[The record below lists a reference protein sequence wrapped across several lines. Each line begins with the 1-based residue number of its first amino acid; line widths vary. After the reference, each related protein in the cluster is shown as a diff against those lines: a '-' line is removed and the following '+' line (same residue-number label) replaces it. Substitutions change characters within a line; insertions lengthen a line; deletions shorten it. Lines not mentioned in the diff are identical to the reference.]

1 MGGAQEFDEKSAVI
15 KPSPSAAQTS
25 PTGPTS
31 AAATTQRSEATAP
44 TPTPPPARARPPAPP
59 RRRRRRS
66 LSRLSI
72 LRLLGLGALIGLHL
86 GVAVIYWTITTLER
100 DLPRDLTELRV
111 YRPERATQL
120 FSSDGEKIGEFF
132 LQRRK
137 VVPLERIPLHVQQA
151 FLAAEDG
158 RFYQHPGFDIFGI
171 ARAGWANLR
180 GGGTRQG
187 ASTITQQVARMLLLS
202 NRRTVERKIKEIIL
216 AVRIEREVPKR
227 HVLEIYLNHVY
238 LGHGAYGVQAAAE
251 VYFAKDVEHLTVA
264 EAAILAGLPKAPSD
278 DSPFSHPERSR
289 VRQLYVLGRMHDLG
303 MLSSAKLAESRA
315 EPIAVVSREIP
326 LARVSAPYFV
336 EHIRKLLV
344 AEYGDARVLEGG
356 LRVYT
361 TLSMTSQR
369 AAENA
374 VRWGL
379 EELDRRLPFRG
390 PVGHLDAAAL
400 VAFTGAPPQR
410 LLAPAPTPGAA
421 PLMQP
426 LERPE
431 PLDSDLVAAAVT
443 HITPTEITVAAGTL
457 SATVTPTD
465 RARLTRWR
473 AEASAPGATSTPPG
487 SKAPAVPAA
496 RLAIGDVVTVRLSRE
511 QPPEPRRTRKKPKD
525 LATPPP
531 AAAPR
536 WLAAVSQTPDVQAAL
551 LAMDPHTG
559 EVRAMVGGYD
569 YAESQFN
576 RATQA
581 HRQAG
586 SSIKPLIYAAAIDS
600 GKYHQ
605 LSLVLDA
612 PVRVPTAGG
621 IWAPQNYKPEYLGLL
636 TLRTALAKSINTVSV
651 RLVAA
656 LGVDESISMFKRLG
670 LGRPGDPAIPRHP
683 SIAVG
688 TPDVTLSEMATAYAS
703 FPSGGL
709 RVEPRVITRIVG
721 DDGELALPAS
731 WPRAPTEADRVLG
744 ADTAYVMVDLMQG
757 VVESGTAKRA
767 QALGRPAAGKTGT
780 STGYRDA
787 WFLGY
792 TTDLLAGVWVGRD
805 NFTPIGG
812 ESTGGATALPIW
824 LRFMQVAHPPT
835 PVQNFPLPPGVLVVR
850 ASEITGLPAEP
861 GAPGSRLVAFKRG
874 TLPRAFGGRRPA
886 PSPTLRPPASAPR
899 PPVAPTL
906 PSDPDEQNPPD

>member
-1 MGGAQEFDEKSAVI
+1 M
-15 KPSPSAAQTS
+15 
-25 PTGPTS
+25 
-31 AAATTQRSEATAP
+31 
-44 TPTPPPARARPPAPP
+44 
-59 RRRRRRS
+59 
-66 LSRLSI
+66 
-72 LRLLGLGALIGLHL
+72 
-86 GVAVIYWTITTLER
+86 AVIYWTITTLAR

-251 VYFAKDVEHLTVA
+251 VYFAKDVEHVTVA

-278 DSPFSHPERSR
+278 DSPFSHPERAR

-303 MLSSAKLAESRA
+303 MLSSVKLSESRA

-326 LARVSAPYFV
+326 LAQVSAPYFV
-336 EHIRKLLV
+336 EHVRKLLV

-400 VAFTGAPPQR
+400 VAFTGAAPQR

-443 HITPTEITVAAGTL
+443 RITEAEITVAVGTI

-465 RARLTRWR
+465 LTRLKRWR
-473 AEASAPGATSTPPG
+473 SD
-487 SKAPAVPAA
+487 AVPAASTTPTTPASPATAGKPASRPRSPSPPPA
-496 RLAIGDVVTVRLSRE
+496 RLAIGDVVTVRLARE
-511 QPPEPRRTRKKPKD
+511 QPPESRRPPKRGKRP
-525 LATPPP
+525 APNAPPP
-531 AAAPR
+531 AAPR

-636 TLRTALAKSINTVSV
+636 TLRTALAKSINTISV

-656 LGVDESISMFKRLG
+656 LGVDDTITMFKRLG

-688 TPDVTLSEMATAYAS
+688 TPDVTLSEMATAYAT

-721 DDGELALPAS
+721 DDGELPLPAS
-731 WPRAPTEADRVLG
+731 WPRAPTEAERILG

-757 VVESGTAKRA
+757 VVESGTARRA

-850 ASEITGLPAEP
+850 ASELTGLPAEP

-874 TLPRAFGGRRPA
+874 TLPRAFGGGRPA
-886 PSPTLRPPASAPR
+886 PLLRPTPAPSR
-899 PPVAPTL
+899 QPVAPGL
-906 PSDPDEQNPPD
+906 PASDPDQENPPD